1 MQQQQPE
8 WMARAL
14 QQPPAAASSTTSAAA
29 MATAVATAAAAAEE
43 VSGSIGENFECNI
56 CFQKANEAVLTCCGH
71 LFCWPCLYR
80 WVHVHSYHKE
90 CPVCKGS
97 IAECSITPIYGRESA
112 LVSARMQASLGGSDQ
127 QVVPPRPQARRI
139 ESARQ
144 QREREDREREREERE
159 LQAIRDSEARD
170 LRFNLED
177 HTHQDSEIHQSQEQ
191 QMRDRHHQQQQQQ
204 QRDDHHLRPGL
215 GSPAA
220 SPPETLSRPESTEL
234 DQHGQEGAGG
244 IRMGARDDEQQL
256 AEEEEQVQDAAA
268 AHHHHQFLPG
278 LSSRSSGPGRYYQRR
293 RMQAYRR
300 EQQQLR
306 QALTASSTS
315 PRNNSNVLLGEP
327 MMSHENLVE
336 DRQQMLT
343 AAAALLSQEWEDIIN
358 ISHLVVNPVQV
369 SSFYRW

>member
-1 MQQQQPE
+1 
-8 WMARAL
+8 MARAL

-29 MATAVATAAAAAEE
+29 MATAVAAAAAAAAEE

-159 LQAIRDSEARD
+159 LQAVRESEARE

-191 QMRDRHHQQQQQQ
+191 QMRDHHHQQQQQQ
-204 QRDDHHLRPGL
+204 QRDDHHLHPGL

-234 DQHGQEGAGG
+234 DQHGQGAGG

-256 AEEEEQVQDAAA
+256 AEEEEQVQGAAA
-268 AHHHHQFLPG
+268 AAHHHQFLPG

-315 PRNNSNVLLGEP
+315 PRNNNNVLLGEP

-336 DRQQMLT
+336 DRQQMLA

-369 SSFYRW
+369 SRFYRW